1 MLAAGWG
8 ELNWERFM
16 RAGFAGLFVAL
27 TASFAL
33 LAPLAAQPAGAA
45 ERNLL
50 ITEGADYFGADY
62 DVVKD
67 VGLEACKSACL
78 ADDRCKAFTYNTSA
92 GWCFLKED
100 VGELRAVGSAISGR
114 VVQSA
119 ANTRSLEEMRT
130 AELSFLPASFL
141 DEARRLVGS
150 LKDASGGFSLD
161 QTLAEAESAAA
172 SGDYLLATDRMKAA
186 LRIVPDRAD
195 LWLQLAAFSAQANS
209 NDWQVRQRLE
219 EERTAAAVNAY
230 LRSDG
235 SRQRAAA
242 LALLA
247 RSLGARDQWKP
258 AIKAYRGSL
267 AIEELPDVRA
277 AYEQAVAEHGF
288 RIVDHQVDSD
298 AANPRICLNFS
309 EALPAAR
316 ADLSDFVFVEGG
328 DNLSVEASGSQI
340 CIAGVSH
347 GRRYHIRARA
357 GLPSADG
364 EELQKTAEL
373 DIYVRDRSPAVRFSG
388 NAYVVPAGDG
398 ATLPVTTVNTSEIE
412 AELYFIPD
420 RGIAGT
426 MRDDLFLSQLRDWQ
440 AEEIENAKGEKV
452 WEGTVEVENPLNRE
466 TVTAIPIGELVAEL
480 EPGIY
485 VLLATAPNEKD
496 TWTPRATQ
504 WFLASDLGIATLSGN
519 DGLHASLRSLG
530 SAEPVEGAKLR
541 LVSKSNEVLA
551 EAATDASGQASFAP
565 GLIRGKGGMA
575 PAILVAETDDGDYN
589 FLDLSK
595 AAFDLTDR
603 GVDGRA
609 APGPVDVFAT
619 TERGI
624 YRPGETVY
632 LTTLARNG
640 RSEAIEDLPL
650 TAKIFRPDGKED
662 TSFLLEDEGLGGA
675 LSQIELSAN
684 AMRGQWRAAIYT
696 DPKGASIAEASF
708 FVEDFEPERLDFELQ
723 TEAKAI
729 DPASP
734 PEITAEARFLYGAP
748 ASNLDAEGEAIVSA
762 SDTIEAFPG
771 YRFGLADEEFQTLR
785 EPQDGLATDAEGRLD
800 FRPTLPGGMVSSRP
814 LQAAINI
821 RVIDTS
827 GRPVERSL
835 ELPVEGDTPRLG
847 IRPAFDGEVEENSDA
862 AFSVIAISPNGER
875 IAASGLAWRLSK
887 IDRDY
892 QWYRSNGEW
901 NYEVLETRR
910 RVSDGTV
917 DVGAGEP
924 AALSAPV
931 EWGKY
936 EIEVSSESGDFLP
949 ASFTFEAGWYAA
961 PKTLETPEF
970 LKLSLDKERYSIG
983 DTAVVHLEPRFAGVA
998 QVMVIDDRLIATKS
1012 VEVSEG
1018 SAEIELPVTED
1029 WGPGA
1034 YVTAAL
1040 YRPMD
1045 IAEKR
1050 MPARALGLSW
1060 AGVENEAQRLQV
1072 SIEAPGQAKPRGT
1085 FEASI
1090 SIADLANSEEVYVT
1104 LAAVDLGILNLT
1116 GFETPDPEAYYLGQR
1131 RLGMEIRD
1139 VYSALIDR
1147 FAGAQGRVRSGGDA
1161 ALARFEGP
1169 APTEEL
1175 VAWHS
1180 GVLKAGP
1187 DGKVTV
1193 SIPVGDF
1200 NGTVRL
1206 MALAWSGKGVGHG
1219 EKDVLVRDPVVVSA
1233 ALPHFMAPGD
1243 ASRLAL
1249 DIAHAEGPAGEVS
1262 VEVTSSDED
1271 VVRVASDPLG
1281 PLTAEL
1287 SEGGREQLLLPLEAV
1302 AEGEATLSVAL
1313 TTPAGEVLQK
1323 SLALTVRD
1331 GEPEI
1336 LRTSFISLAPGSS
1349 VELDGSILDGLRP
1362 GSAGL
1367 RVSAYGAGRLD
1378 VPAILRKLD
1387 RYPYGC
1393 AEQLTSRALPLV
1405 YLNEV
1410 SDALGMAR
1418 ESEAD
1423 ERIEKAIDGV
1433 LAYQSSSGGFGLWRP
1448 GSDDLWLDSYVT
1460 DFLSRARRAG
1470 YTVPETAFSIA
1481 LDNLKNRVSY
1491 APDFSDAGEDIAY
1504 ALYVLAQNGRAAIG
1518 DLRYYAETKLDDFAT
1533 PLAKAQIGAALALYG
1548 DRSLS
1553 RSVFSRAIS
1562 DLRGVK
1568 DKGYRS
1574 DYGSRLRDG
1583 AAILTLASESDVDT
1597 VDLPVLASFVAD
1609 ERQAQSRT
1617 STQEDAWSLLAAN
1630 SLMKGAS
1637 RPELSVGGERFEG
1650 PMSTRVEEAAVRS
1663 GLAVENRAAA
1673 PVDVAIS
1680 ATGRSLTPEP
1690 ASGNGYMIERA
1701 TYTLDGEPVDPAH
1714 VAQGERLVV
1723 VLTVTAD
1730 AAGSG
1735 RLILDDPLPAGFEID
1750 NPNILRG
1757 GDVGALDWLDLSA
1770 QPAHTEFRSD
1780 RFVAAMERSDGHATR
1795 FSLAYVVR
1803 AVSPGDFARPAA
1815 TIEDMYRPELRARTD
1830 SGRVEVEGPLR

>member
-1 MLAAGWG
+1 MRTGTSILSAACAGILA
-8 ELNWERFM
+8 L
-16 RAGFAGLFVAL
+16 
-27 TASFAL
+27 S
-33 LAPLAAQPAGAA
+33 AAFFSPPAAA
-45 ERNLL
+45 EKNLL
-50 ITEGADYFGADY
+50 VTEGADYFGADY

-67 VGLEACKSACL
+67 VGLAACKSACL

-92 GWCFLKED
+92 GWCFLKEG

-114 VVQSA
+114 VVESA
-119 ANTRSLEEMRT
+119 VNARSLAEMRT
-130 AELSFLPASFL
+130 AELSFLPAGFL

-150 LKDASGGFSLD
+150 LKEGPSGFSLD
-161 QTLAEAESAAA
+161 QTLAEAENAAA
-172 SGDYLLATDRMKAA
+172 GGNYLLATERMKAG
-186 LRIVPDRAD
+186 LRIAPDRPD
-195 LWLQLAAFSAQANS
+195 LWLRLAAFAAQANS
-209 NDWQVRQRLE
+209 DDWQVRQRLE

-230 LRSDG
+230 LNADAPRE
-235 SRQRAAA
+235 RAAA

-267 AIEELPDVRA
+267 ALEELPDVRA
-277 AYEQAVAEHGF
+277 AYEQALAQHGF

-309 EALPAAR
+309 DALPAIR
-316 ADLSDFVFVEGG
+316 TDLADFIFVENG

-340 CIAGVSH
+340 CISGVAH

-373 DIYVRDRSPAVRFSG
+373 GIYVRDRSPSARFSG
-388 NAYVVPAGDG
+388 NAYVVPAGG
-398 ATLPVTTVNTSEIE
+398 SATLPVTTVNTDQIE

-440 AEEIENAKGEKV
+440 AEEIENAKGEKI
-452 WEGTVEVENPLNRE
+452 WKGAVEVENTLNRE
-466 TVTAIPIGELVAEL
+466 VVTAIPIGELVSTL
-480 EPGIY
+480 QPGIY
-485 VLLATAPNEKD
+485 VLRASARNEQES
-496 TWTPRATQ
+496 WTPEATQ

-519 DGLHASLRSLG
+519 DGLHASLRALG
-530 SAEPVEGAKLR
+530 TAAPVEGAKLR
-541 LVSKSNEVLA
+541 LVAKNNEVLA

-565 GLIRGKGGMA
+565 GLVRGTGGMA
-575 PAILVAETDDGDYN
+575 PAILVAETDAGDYN

-595 AAFDLTDR
+595 PAFDLTDR
-603 GVDGRA
+603 GVEGRA

-624 YRPGETVY
+624 YRAGETVY

-640 RSEAIEDLPL
+640 RSEAIANLPL
-650 TAKIFRPDGKED
+650 TAKLFRPDGKED
-662 TSFLLEDEGLGGA
+662 RSILLEDEGLGGA
-675 LSQIELSAN
+675 LAEIDLSAN

-696 DPKGASIAEASF
+696 DPKGASVAETSF

-723 TEAKAI
+723 TAAQAI

-748 ASNLDAEGEAIVSA
+748 ASGLDAEGEAIVSA

-785 EPQDGLATDAEGRLD
+785 EPQGGLVTDGEGRLD
-800 FRPTLPGGMVSSRP
+800 FRPTLPDGMVSSRP
-814 LQAAINI
+814 LEAAINI
-821 RVIDTS
+821 RVVDTS

-835 ELPVEGDTPRLG
+835 KLPVEGNAPRIG
-847 IRPAFDGEVEENSDA
+847 IRPAFQGEVDDNSDA
-862 AFSVIAISPNGER
+862 AFSVIAISPEGER
-875 IAASGLAWRLSK
+875 IAAEDLTWTLSK
-887 IDRDY
+887 VDRDY

-910 RVSDGTV
+910 HVSDGTAR
-917 DVGAGEP
+917 VGVEAP
-924 AALSAPV
+924 AAISAPV

-936 EIEVSSESGDFLP
+936 EIEVASKSGDLLP

-970 LKLSLDKERYSIG
+970 LKLSLDKERYRIG
-983 DTAVVHLEPRFAGVA
+983 ETAVVHLEPRFAGIA

-1060 AGVENEAQRLQV
+1060 ASVENEAQRLNV
-1072 SIEAPGQAKPRGT
+1072 SLEAPSEAKPRGT
-1085 FEASI
+1085 FAASI
-1090 SIADLANSEEVYVT
+1090 SIAGLAEGDEAYVT

-1116 GFETPDPEAYYLGQR
+1116 GFETPDPEAFYLGQR

-1147 FAGAQGRVRSGGDA
+1147 FAGAPGRVRTGGDA

-1180 GVLKAGP
+1180 SVVRLGP
-1187 DGKVTV
+1187 DGKASFDV
-1193 SIPVGDF
+1193 PVGDF

-1206 MALAWSGKGVGHG
+1206 MALAWSEKGVGHG

-1233 ALPHFMAPGD
+1233 ALPRFMAPGD
-1243 ASRLAL
+1243 TSRIAL

-1262 VEVTSSDED
+1262 VTVTSSDEN
-1271 VVRVASDPLG
+1271 VVRPASA
-1281 PLTAEL
+1281 PLTTEL
-1287 SEGGREQLLLPLEAV
+1287 AEGGREQLLVPLDAI
-1302 AEGEATLSVAL
+1302 AEGDATLSVAL
-1313 TTPAGEVLQK
+1313 TTPAGEVLEK

-1349 VELDGSILDGLRP
+1349 VDLDGSILDGLKP

-1418 ESEAD
+1418 DKAAD
-1423 ERIEKAIDGV
+1423 ERIEKAIEGV
-1433 LAYQSSSGGFGLWRP
+1433 LAYQSSSGSFGLWRP

-1481 LDNLKNRVSY
+1481 LDNLKNRIAY

-1504 ALYVLAQNGRAAIG
+1504 ALYVLAENGRAAIG
-1518 DLRYYAETKLDDFAT
+1518 DLRYYAETKLDDFVT

-1553 RSVFSRAIS
+1553 SSIFSRAVS
-1562 DLRGVK
+1562 DLRGVN
-1568 DKGYRS
+1568 DEGFRF

-1583 AAILTLASESDVDT
+1583 AAILTLASESDIDS
-1597 VDLPVLASFVAD
+1597 VDLPLLASFVAD

-1630 SLMKGAS
+1630 ALMKGAV
-1637 RPELSVGGERFEG
+1637 RPELSVGGERFDG
-1650 PMSTRVEEAAVRS
+1650 PMSKKVDEAAIRA
-1663 GLAVENRAAA
+1663 GLSVENRGAA

-1680 ATGRSLTPEP
+1680 ATGRSLTSEP

-1701 TYTLDGEPVDPAH
+1701 TYTLQGEPVDPAN
-1714 VAQGERLVV
+1714 VAQGDRLVV

-1735 RLILDDPLPAGFEID
+1735 NLILDDPLPAGFEID

-1757 GDVGALDWLDLSA
+1757 GDVGALDWLDLSTE
-1770 QPAHTEFRSD
+1770 PAHTEFRAD
-1780 RFVAAMERSDGHATR
+1780 RFIAAMERSQSNATR

-1803 AVSPGDFARPAA
+1803 AVSPGDFAHPAA
-1815 TIEDMYRPELRARTD
+1815 TIEDMYRPELRARTN
-1830 SGRVEVEGPLR
+1830 SGRVHVEGPLR